1 MSEALLSVKNL
12 SVEYRS
18 RSGPPVSAVK
28 EVSLELQAAEFLGIV
43 GESGCGKTT
52 LARAILGL
60 VPASS
65 AQICWR
71 GRRLDGLTKGQ
82 ARATRREMQIVF
94 QNPFASLNPRMRTGA
109 SIAEPLE
116 YAEAD
121 LPTAEIHRRV
131 RQVAARVGLDPQL
144 LTRYPHELSGGQCQ
158 RVAIARAI
166 VANPRLLICDEALS
180 ALDVTLQA
188 QIVQLLRELRDELG
202 LSLLFITHSPGIVRA
217 LCSHVLVMQSGR
229 VVERGVV
236 KQLLESPEHPCTRA
250 LLAAPAGFAAAFRS
264 GR

>member
-1 MSEALLSVKNL
+1 MSEVLLSVKNL

-18 RSGPPVSAVK
+18 RGGPRVFALAG
-28 EVSLELQAAEFLGIV
+28 VSLELQAAQSLGIV

-60 VPASS
+60 VPASG
-65 AQICWR
+65 AEICWR
-71 GRRLDGLTKGQ
+71 GRRLDGLTRVQ
-82 ARATRREMQIVF
+82 ARAARREMQIVF

-116 YAEAD
+116 YGDAD
-121 LPTAEIHRRV
+121 LSTAEIHRRV
-131 RQVAARVGLDPQL
+131 EQVASRVGLDPHL

-166 VANPRLLICDEALS
+166 VANPRMLICDEALS
-180 ALDVTLQA
+180 ALDVTIQA
-188 QIVQLLRELRDELG
+188 QIVQLLRELRDELR

-217 LCSHVLVMQSGR
+217 LCTHVLVMQSGR
-229 VVERGVV
+229 VVEQGAV
-236 KQLLESPEHPCTRA
+236 KQLLESPEHPYTRV
-250 LLAAPAGFAAAFRS
+250 LLADT
-264 GR
+264 